1 MKEGN
6 STLIRL
12 PPKAGQLDAEWSDAL
27 SQPEDLA
34 RKGLLDG
41 RILDRVLRRGD
52 IFAQYRILGFVAAG
66 GMGEIYAAERLDD
79 DGARRQPVALKVVS
93 AEFSQDAD
101 TISALKREA
110 ELCSSVCSNHTV
122 GIYEYGMDE
131 AGRGFVAME
140 FLDGEELFD
149 RMRTHK
155 LFPLK
160 ALAELSVQVLEAL
173 EDIHAEG
180 IVHRDIKPENIYL
193 AKTPRGEVVKIL
205 DFGIAS
211 LVNDDNDPL
220 LDKPGQI
227 FGTPQYLSPEQTRN
241 PRVDA
246 RADLYSLGIVL
257 YECANGRPPFDKET
271 PYATMLAHQKEP
283 VPPLPSSF
291 DIEFCEIIYRSLA
304 KNPDERYQSAQEM
317 RQVIER
323 WIADTSWTD
332 GFPGLGTGTFSLS
345 EQSDE
350 LVFDDIAER
359 ARQARQ
365 PATNP
370 ANQLDPR
377 RDVETPFMP
386 QASVVKKS
394 TRRSQEIVRSETPQF
409 PLQRVA
415 QSTPA
420 PGIHSFK
427 QVKEDS
433 LKPDGLSSLFGEIS
447 ETEDEVPIDLALT
460 RDEEAHRATQAR
472 KAAQVAN
479 QAAPRP
485 KPAPHAKPAI
495 EPQTNK
501 KATTVYVV
509 AIVVVLLIGAAIA
522 GGIIMNANTKN
533 AANETPTIIE

>member
-12 PPKAGQLDAEWSDAL
+12 PPKAGQLDAGWSNTL

-52 IFAQYRILGFVAAG
+52 IFAQYRILGFIAAG

-101 TISALKREA
+101 TISALRREA
-110 ELCSSVCSNHTV
+110 ELCASVFSSHTV
-122 GIYEYGMDE
+122 GIYEYGIDE
-131 AGRGFVAME
+131 TGRGFVAME
-140 FLDGEELFD
+140 FLYGEELFD

-211 LVNDDNDPL
+211 RVDDDNDPL

-271 PYATMLAHQKEP
+271 PYATMLAHQKDA

-304 KNPDERYQSAQEM
+304 KNPDDRYQSAREM
-317 RQVIER
+317 REVIER

-332 GFPGLGTGTFSLS
+332 GFPGLGMGTFALS

-350 LVFDDIAER
+350 LAFDDIAER
-359 ARQARQ
+359 AQQARH
-365 PATNP
+365 PKP
-370 ANQLDPR
+370 KPVEPR
-377 RDVETPFMP
+377 RDTETPFMP
-386 QASVVKKS
+386 QAAVVKKS
-394 TRRSQEIVRSETPQF
+394 TRLSQEIVRDEIPQF
-409 PLQRVA
+409 PLQQR
-415 QSTPA
+415 STHNTPS
-420 PGIHSFK
+420 PGVHSLK

-433 LKPDGLSSLFGEIS
+433 LKQDGLSALFGEIS
-447 ETEDEVPIDLALT
+447 ETEDDVPIDLALT
-460 RDEEAHRATQAR
+460 RDEEAQRAAQAR
-472 KAAQVAN
+472 KAAQVATQ

-485 KPAPHAKPAI
+485 QPAPHAKPPL
-495 EPQTNK
+495 EPQADK

-509 AIVVVLLIGAAIA
+509 AILVVILIGAAIA
-522 GGIIMNANTKN
+522 GGIMMKANAKK
-533 AANETPTIIE
+533 AANDTPTIIE